1 MGSGSYT
8 YPGKGGSCTE
18 ISTFVLLPDM
28 HPNDFIDDGK
38 PALQK
43 RTVTVPARPQDRR
56 YHSRKGRSRRHSL
69 RKQEIGTGF
78 WRRHKSYMHC

>member
-38 PALQK
+38 PELQK
-43 RTVTVPARPQDRR
+43 ER
-56 YHSRKGRSRRHSL
+56 
-69 RKQEIGTGF
+69 
-78 WRRHKSYMHC
+78 